1 MMLVIVFKLIMI
13 GGIVLFCA
21 LGIKKI
27 AELNE
32 EIKEAKRAYEERRR
46 HML

>member
-21 LGIKKI
+21 LGIKKNRR
-27 AELNE
+27 AE
-32 EIKEAKRAYEERRR
+32 
-46 HML
+46 